1 MTPNSVA
8 QVNTSTLIGRVTD
21 PQGLP
26 VRGAKITVIN
36 QVTAAERSVE
46 ADDDGRY
53 TIVGP
58 APGQYRLTV
67 DGGANFATFEKSD
80 VVVTVGEVVA
90 LYPKLELRGVTQS
103 VTVSTETA
111 PVETTKSEVSQV
123 IDQRRIDNLPINGRS
138 YINFT
143 LTNSQ
148 TTRDVS
154 PTIGPAPTSGLNVG
168 GSGRVRTK

>member
-1 MTPNSVA
+1 MGSGSIKSGSIKSGSIKGVRMVRRLRLCALLMVCVLAVVFVGLALTPASVA

-53 TIVGP
+53 TIVGL

-80 VVVTVGEVVA
+80 VAVTVGEVVA
-90 LYPKLELRGVTQS
+90 LYPRLELRGVTQS
-103 VTVSTETA
+103 VTVTTDTA
-111 PVETTKSEVSQV
+111 PVETTKTEVS
-123 IDQRRIDNLPINGRS
+123 
-138 YINFT
+138 
-143 LTNSQ
+143 
-148 TTRDVS
+148 
-154 PTIGPAPTSGLNVG
+154 
-168 GSGRVRTK
+168 